1 MLPDDHQVKRVIVTC
16 HHNVTIKIN
25 NLNLHRGILKWTI
38 MSFSIQLYV
47 DSFTLS
53 IMSHKNISYL
63 SMWIN

>member
-38 MSFSIQLYV
+38 MSFSIQLQGHIWI
-47 DSFTLS
+47 LS
-53 IMSHKNISYL
+53 NSSGLDIDYFER
-63 SMWIN
+63 